1 MGTCLGY
8 IDDPDMMDAYFANRP
23 AYINDSLAETF
34 SLTGT
39 LVPVTLSV
47 NDASMGEI
55 LLNTITPDLSSGS
68 WSGNYY
74 TDYPVTVTAE
84 PMDGYRL
91 KEWLIN
97 GEHITDPSTSVTLP
111 ESGADI
117 QAVFEPLS

>member
-1 MGTCLGY
+1 MDTCLGY

-84 PMDGYRL
+84 PIDGYR
-91 KEWLIN
+91 
-97 GEHITDPSTSVTLP
+97 
-111 ESGADI
+111 
-117 QAVFEPLS
+117 